1 MNPLVGI
8 GLKLASTVV
17 FTVMSAIVKVAARD
31 YPTGQIVFFRSFF
44 AILPL
49 VVWLAWRRELRG
61 IARTSRP
68 LAHLRRSI
76 AGSAAMFCGFAA
88 LATLPLAT
96 ATAIGYATP
105 LLTTA
110 LAALLLK
117 EVVLPHRWGAVT
129 AGFGGMLVML
139 GPALAA
145 SLTGAQGHLDPVG
158 IAFGLAGAGCAGLA
172 SIEVRRLAQQE
183 PTGVIV
189 FYFLVTASTLGVATA
204 VMGWRTPSPGDLG
217 LLVTAGILGGIGQ
230 ILLTS
235 SYRFAPASVI
245 APFDY
250 ATLLWATALGFL
262 LFSDLPPGHVFAG
275 AAIVVCAGLFVTLR
289 EHRAR
294 KRAPASGQEQRGPA

>member
-8 GLKLASTVV
+8 GLKLASTIV
-17 FTVMSAIVKVAARD
+17 FTVMSAIVKVAAQS

-44 AILPL
+44 AIAPL
-49 VVWLAWRRELRG
+49 IVWMAWRGDLRG

-68 LAHLRRSI
+68 LAHLRRSV

-110 LAALLLK
+110 LAAFLLQ

-129 AGFGGMLVML
+129 AGFGGMLVMV

-158 IAFGLAGAGCAGLA
+158 ILFGLAGAGCAGLA

-189 FYFLVTASTLGVATA
+189 FYFLMTASTLGLATA
-204 VMGWRTPSPGDLG
+204 VTGWRMPSPTEFGM
-217 LLVTAGILGGIGQ
+217 LVTAGILGGIGQ

-245 APFDY
+245 APF
-250 ATLLWATALGFL
+250 
-262 LFSDLPPGHVFAG
+262 
-275 AAIVVCAGLFVTLR
+275 
-289 EHRAR
+289 
-294 KRAPASGQEQRGPA
+294 